1 VLHVVVLTVYVS
13 QQKWGETLQASQASR
28 AQESKRQLENFID
41 TTSHEMRNPLS
52 AIVQCADSI
61 ISSHNTLE
69 RSMGHQDIYGSIS
82 DITVDAAETIVQ
94 CSKHMKNI
102 VDDVLTMSKLD
113 SGLFVM
119 TPVDVQL
126 ESIARD
132 AVKMFEGEAK
142 SAGVDLHF
150 RLEESYKKA
159 RTKNVSLDP
168 TRVLQ
173 ILINL
178 LTNAIKFTRLEETRR
193 ISVSLGVSLEQPSQN
208 GDGRVTFLRM
218 SEATEAKS
226 LLADWEKGE
235 IVYVIFSVQDTGRG
249 LSDAEHKLL
258 FARFSQ
264 ASPRTHID
272 YGGSGLGLFISRCLS
287 EMHGGAIAFA
297 STPGVGSTFSFYVKT
312 RKSKPPRLE
321 RSGSNVAVD
330 PSIRTEINPPNQRHR
345 DQITPPIPS
354 SMPLE
359 KEIANSDLHILVV
372 EDNLVNQR
380 VLTKQLRNLGIN
392 VAVANHGGE
401 ALEHLRSTNYCIGDA
416 RATTDSLDA
425 TNAPANNLS
434 LILMDWE
441 MPVMDGL
448 TCVRN
453 IRQLQRDGIVHGHVP
468 VIAVTANARSEQ
480 VTVALEAGMDD
491 VISKPFRIPEL
502 CACIRKTLKNTKNI

>member
-1 VLHVVVLTVYVS
+1 VHVS

-61 ISSHNTLE
+61 ISSHKTLE
-69 RSMGHQDIYGSIS
+69 RSTDHQDIYRSIS

-113 SGLFVM
+113 SGLFIM

-126 ESIARD
+126 ESIARS

-150 RLEESYKKA
+150 CLEESYKEA
-159 RTKNVSLDP
+159 HINNVSLDP

-178 LTNAIKFTRLEETRR
+178 LTNAIKFTSLEETRR
-193 ISVSLGVSLEQPSQN
+193 ICVSLGVSLEPPSRN

-287 EMHGGAIAFA
+287 EMHGGAIGFA
-297 STPGVGSTFSFYVKT
+297 STSGVGSTFSFYVKT
-312 RKSKPPRLE
+312 RKSKPPRLG
-321 RSGSNVAVD
+321 RNGSIVAVD
-330 PSIRTEINPPNQRHR
+330 PSVPIEQNLPNKRYGDQRI
-345 DQITPPIPS
+345 ITPIPS
-354 SMPLE
+354 SIPLG
-359 KEIANSDLHILVV
+359 KEVANSDLHILVV

-380 VLTKQLRNLGIN
+380 VLAKQLRNLGMN
-392 VAVANHGGE
+392 VTVANHGGE

-416 RATTDSLDA
+416 RRTTDSLDA
-425 TNAPANNLS
+425 TNTPANTLS

-453 IRQLQRDGIVHGHVP
+453 IRQLQREGIVHGHVP
-468 VIAVTANARSEQ
+468 VIAVTANVRSEQ
-480 VTVALEAGMDD
+480 VTVALEAGMDE

-502 CACIRKTLKNTKNI
+502 CACIRKVLNNTKNI